1 MDKPQLFIQIQNQLE
16 RVFESAKAAAQR
28 AYDTATDE
36 ENEAENKYDTLGL
49 EASYLAHGQSKRVA
63 ECEADC
69 IKFNKFQLTAF
80 SDTDPISIGAL
91 VCIEDASGAERYL
104 LLSPVAGGLSISFE
118 GIVITLITMS
128 SPIGRSLLNHVVGDD
143 IEVEVSNVKKQ
154 FQISAIY

>member
-1 MDKPQLFIQIQNQLE
+1 MDKPQLFMQIQNQLE

-63 ECEADC
+63 ECESDC

-80 SDTDPISIGAL
+80 SDDDPISIGAL
-91 VCIEDASGAERYL
+91 VCIEDASGTERHL
-104 LLSPVAGGLSISFE
+104 LISPVAGGLRISFE

-128 SPIGRSLLNHVVGDD
+128 SPIGQSLLNHVVGDD
-143 IEVEVSNVKKQ
+143 IEVEVSKVKKQ